1 MKLLNSLSIGKK
13 LTGWIVLLMLLL
25 AAGIGIASYVQAYQ
39 AVQNQIRMNA
49 PQMAAYGA
57 DVIRGVLD
65 RYLAVAGEMSMHPE
79 IRSMEWERQRLELE
93 RQTNRGG
100 FLGMG
105 IIFSDGIARYPD
117 GTTADLGDREYF
129 QWAMRG
135 EANFSNVIISRV
147 TNSAVMMIAAPIR
160 NNNGD
165 ISAVLIARQDAG
177 WLIDTTSRIGYGER
191 GYSYAIDG
199 SGTLIAHDNRDLV
212 MEQVNFIEESRR
224 NQEYA
229 GLAEMLR
236 DMVQGR
242 SGYHEYFFEGQTRVF
257 GYAPIPGSSWSI
269 AVGAD
274 QSDVFSEIYAMRLG
288 IILMTLLFLAISVIL
303 AVLLARSISRPI
315 LSATAFMDVLS
326 GGELAHSVSA
336 DLLERGDEIGTLAR
350 GMQTMRTRLYDTVQR
365 INDSSRQVAENSN
378 ELSEIGQQVAYGA
391 SQMSNVAQEMSQ
403 GASEQAASVEQVSA
417 SMEEIAASIQQ
428 NADNAEAT
436 EQIARQ
442 SAENASRSG
451 DAVAETVVAMKQI
464 AEKISIIEDIARE
477 TNMLSLNAAIEAA
490 RAGEHGK
497 GFAVVAAQVR
507 KLAENSAAAAKE
519 ISQLSTSSVMVAE
532 QAGGMLSEMVPH
544 IQRTAELVQEISA
557 TSREMNSGASQVNT
571 AVSQLDQVV
580 QQSAASA
587 EEVASTSEE
596 QSSQTDTLASTA
608 EQLSSQAQDL
618 RDIIAFFRLGQQ
630 EALEQSPA
638 ARAARPAVTS
648 RAHSTRSPGAVK
660 PANRTEPKSTGI
672 TLRDKRF
679 QIEDDSDFEEM

>member
-1 MKLLNSLSIGKK
+1 MKLLNNLSIGKK
-13 LTGWIVLLMLLL
+13 LTGWIALLMLLL
-25 AAGIGIASYVQAYQ
+25 AGGIGIASYVQAYQ
-39 AVQNQIRMNA
+39 AVQNQIRTNA

-57 DVIRGVLD
+57 DIIKGVLD
-65 RYLAVAGEMSMHPE
+65 RYLAVAGEMSMHPD

-93 RQTNRGG
+93 RQTTRGG

-105 IIFSDGIARYPD
+105 IIFPDGTARYPD
-117 GTTADLGDREYF
+117 GTTADLGDRDYF
-129 QWAMRG
+129 QRAMRG

-160 NNNGD
+160 NDSGNV
-165 ISAVLIARQDAG
+165 SAVLIARQDAG
-177 WLIDTTSRIGYGER
+177 WLIDTTQGIGYGER

-199 SGTLIAHDNRDLV
+199 SGTLIAHDNREFV
-212 MEQVNFIEESRR
+212 MEQVNFIDESRR
-224 NQEYA
+224 NREFA
-229 GLAEMLR
+229 GLADMMR
-236 DMVQGR
+236 DMVQGQI
-242 SGYHEYFFEGQTRVF
+242 GYHEYFFEGSTRVF
-257 GYAPIPGSSWSI
+257 GYAPIPGTSWSI

-274 QSDVFSEIYAMRLG
+274 QRDVFSEIYAMRLD
-288 IILMTLLFLAISVIL
+288 IVLVTLLFLVAGIVL
-303 AVLLARSISRPI
+303 AVFLARSISRPI
-315 LSATAFMDVLS
+315 LAVSDFMDVLS
-326 GGELAHSVSA
+326 GGELSHSVSG

-350 GMQTMRTRLYDTVQR
+350 GMQTLRTRLFDTVQK
-365 INDSSRQVAENSN
+365 IHESSRQVAENSS
-378 ELSEIGQQVAYGA
+378 ELNEIGQQVAYGA

-436 EQIARQ
+436 ERMAQQ
-442 SAENASRSG
+442 SADNAGRSG
-451 DAVAETVVAMKQI
+451 EAVAETVVAMKQI

-519 ISQLSTSSVMVAE
+519 ISQLSTSSVKVAE

-544 IQRTAELVQEISA
+544 IRRTAELVQEISA

-596 QSSQTDTLASTA
+596 QSSQTDTLAATA
-608 EQLSSQAQDL
+608 EQLSAQAQDL
-618 RDIIAFFRLGQQ
+618 REIIAFFRLGV
-630 EALEQSPA
+630 ENDLADVKLAALPSSDRS
-638 ARAARPAVTS
+638 ARAKLDLGPAVPT
-648 RAHSTRSPGAVK
+648 AG
-660 PANRTEPKSTGI
+660 
-672 TLRDKRF
+672 
-679 QIEDDSDFEEM
+679 SDFKEM